1 MGRIITLSM
10 AVFMIVG
17 GTGVVLSETVEP
29 DSRQVAETRGVPNPD
44 GPAWSQ
50 LDPGL
55 HYVGPAAERGERVFV
70 PRGYARSIG
79 GGIPNPDA
87 PSWRQLD
94 PGLHYVGP

>member
-1 MGRIITLSM
+1 MGRIMTLSM
-10 AVFMIVG
+10 AVLMMVG
-17 GTGVVLSETVEP
+17 GAGIALSETVEP
-29 DSRQVAETRGVPNPD
+29 DSGQVAETRGVPNPD
-44 GPAWSQ
+44 APAWRQ

-70 PRGYARSIG
+70 PRGYARPLG